1 MLPSL
6 IEEAMLGKIYDEP
19 KDDESNKPETNIVV
33 RTNRLYPGRD
43 STISAFL
50 AIAYD
55 KQGNKVDSLEGNNMR
70 ENTTGIIFTVLM
82 ITTIS
87 EE

>member
-33 RTNRLYPGRD
+33 RTN
-43 STISAFL
+43 
-50 AIAYD
+50 
-55 KQGNKVDSLEGNNMR
+55 
-70 ENTTGIIFTVLM
+70 
-82 ITTIS
+82 
-87 EE
+87 